1 MFVLERIEEVDSTSS
16 ELMRRLD
23 AGALPGVALLARR
36 QTAARGRLG
45 RRWAAIEG
53 NLFLSV
59 SVGVDGLR
67 FAGHWALLAGVAL
80 VAALDL
86 PCARLKW
93 PNDVLVD
100 GRKLAGILVE
110 AQTGPRGA
118 VLVIGVGVNVV
129 AAPDGLGRPVVCLT
143 ELGVATDAEDVAAAF
158 LAQFAAWVTRYR
170 LEGFGPVKD
179 AWLNGGPIMG
189 EPLSVQHGPDR
200 VEGTFA
206 GLGQDGELLLD
217 IAGRMVAV
225 SAGEVLA

>member
-80 VAALDL
+80 MEALAIPGAA
-86 PCARLKW
+86 LKW
-93 PNDVLVD
+93 PNDVMV
-100 GRKLAGILVE
+100 GERKLAGILVD
-110 AQTGPRGA
+110 ATAGPAGA
-118 VLVIGVGVNVV
+118 ALVVGVGVNVV
-129 AAPDGLGRPVVCLT
+129 AAPDELGRPVVCLAALQRT
-143 ELGVATDAEDVAAAF
+143 ADAETVAAAF
-158 LAQFAAWVTRYR
+158 LERFSEWVAHYR
-170 LEGFGPVKD
+170 ADGFGPVRD
-179 AWLNGGPIMG
+179 AWLASGPARG
-189 EPLSVQHGPDR
+189 EALSVQHGTER
-200 VEGTFA
+200 LEGAFA
-206 GLGQDGELLLD
+206 GLGADGALLLD
-217 IAGRMVAV
+217 VDGCVLAV
-225 SAGEVLA
+225 SGGEVLA